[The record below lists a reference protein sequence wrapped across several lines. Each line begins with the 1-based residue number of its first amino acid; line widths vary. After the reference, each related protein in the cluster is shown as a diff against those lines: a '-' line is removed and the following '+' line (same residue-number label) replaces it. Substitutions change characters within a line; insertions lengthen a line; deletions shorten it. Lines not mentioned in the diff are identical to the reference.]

1 MRLYVGNL
9 PFSITEDQLRSH
21 FSAFGQ
27 VVNVMVSTD
36 RDTGQPRGFAFV
48 EMLNAAEGQKA
59 ITGTNGKPLGGR
71 PLKVNEAEAKEAR
84 DGRFGGTGG
93 YWKR

>member
-9 PFSITEDQLRSH
+9 PFKITEAQLRTH

-27 VVNVMVSTD
+27 VVSVMISTE
-36 RDTGQPRGFAFV
+36 RDTGRPRGFGFV
-48 EMLNAAEGQKA
+48 EMVNAAEGQLA
-59 ITGTNGKPLGGR
+59 IQGTHGKPLGGR
-71 PLKVNEAEAKEAR
+71 TLKVNEAEAKEAR

-93 YWKR
+93 YWNR

>member
-9 PFSITEDQLRSH
+9 PFTITEDQLRAH

-27 VVNVMVSTD
+27 VISVMISTE
-36 RDTGQPRGFAFV
+36 RDTGRPRGFGFV
-48 EMLNAAEGQKA
+48 EMVNAAEGQRA
-59 ITGTNGKPLGGR
+59 IQGTHGKPLGGR
-71 PLKVNEAEAKEAR
+71 MLKVNEAEAKEAR

-93 YWKR
+93 YWNR

>member
-9 PFSITEDQLRSH
+9 PFSITEDQLRAH

-36 RDTGQPRGFAFV
+36 RETGQPRGFAFV

-84 DGRFGGTGG
+84 DGRFGGAGG